1 MTLLCNLLWGL
12 QPGMTNPL
20 NKRTTV
26 KSCSRLVAAISLSLF
41 GTTALSASEE
51 IPDLDGLWSFGQCPG
66 GGFLRCMVLDEND
79 PKLTDRALAYQA
91 AIDEMAQPKYD
102 CAPMPIPHMWT
113 DPYNYRIE
121 QLDDRVRIYYGKD
134 DVVRTVW
141 LEGHGHPEPAMNEF
155 FYFGHATGKYENGAL
170 IITTNRFTFD
180 PQGLNAD
187 FRIPSSTQKQVTER
201 FSRNGDKLVLE
212 ASTIDTFFLKEPWE
226 FQVTSAPAE
235 DMGDA
240 WTCEL
245 KGARRSLMFE
255 VSKYPDDPEPVR
267 IDY

>member
-1 MTLLCNLLWGL
+1 MKLLSIQLSTLFRITCAAVIMTLSGIS
-12 QPGMTNPL
+12 QAA
-20 NKRTTV
+20 
-26 KSCSRLVAAISLSLF
+26 SRD
-41 GTTALSASEE
+41 

-66 GGFLRCMVLDEND
+66 GGFLSCMTLQEND

-102 CAPMPIPHMWT
+102 CAPMPIPHMYT
-113 DPYNYRIE
+113 DPYNYRLE

-134 DVVRTVW
+134 DVVRTIW
-141 LEGHGHPEPAMNEF
+141 LEGHDHPEPAINEF
-155 FYFGHATGKYENGAL
+155 FYFGHAVGKYEDGAL
-170 IITTNRFTFD
+170 IVTTSKFTFD

-201 FSRNGDKLVLE
+201 FSRDGDDLILE
-212 ASTIDTFFLKEPWE
+212 VSTSDPFFLKEPWT
-226 FQVTSAPAE
+226 FQVRSAPVA

-245 KGARRSLMFE
+245 DGARRSLRFE
-255 VSKYPDDPEPVR
+255 VSKYPEDPEVER
-267 IDY
+267 IKY